1 MTVSTGGDRR
11 GVQQSHRCPSNG
23 CYSMARCRMHQI
35 LDRVQNIDQK
45 CLRLRLFW
53 VEPITILSTDD
64 PPLRRRARE
73 GVTFVRSR
81 SRSGRGGIL
90 LHPRPERD
98 RSKTQARHDRS
109 RQMTH
114 HSDAHDLP
122 VRPADV
128 EWNGMITA
136 SRGSGAF
143 PSAEVRRHGRDRGE
157 GRMRDQ
163 PSGLLT
169 GRIRTEFPRTI
180 K

>member
-1 MTVSTGGDRR
+1 MPIEWLLFYGTMV
-11 GVQQSHRCPSNG
+11 
-23 CYSMARCRMHQI
+23 

-45 CLRLRLFW
+45 CLRLRLFL
-53 VEPITILSTDD
+53 VESILILSTDD
-64 PPLRRRARE
+64 PPLRRRRR
-73 GVTFVRSR
+73 GDVDRV
-81 SRSGRGGIL
+81 RSGRGGIL

-98 RSKTQARHDRS
+98 RSKTQARPDRS
-109 RQMTH
+109 RQM
-114 HSDAHDLP
+114 AHNSNPYDLP

-128 EWNGMITA
+128 RWNGMITA

-169 GRIRTEFPRTI
+169 GRVRTEFPRI
-180 K
+180 LK

>member
-1 MTVSTGGDRR
+1 MIVSTGGDRR

-23 CYSMARCRMHQI
+23 CYSMARCRTRQI
-35 LDRVQNIDQK
+35 LDRVQNIDQE

-53 VEPITILSTDD
+53 VESIRIPSIDD

-73 GVTFVRSR
+73 GAAFVRSR
-81 SRSGRGGIL
+81 YCSGRGGIL

-98 RSKTQARHDRS
+98 RSKTQARPDRS
-109 RQMTH
+109 RQMAH
-114 HSDAHDLP
+114 NSDPYDLP

-128 EWNGMITA
+128 RWNGMITA

-143 PSAEVRRHGRDRGE
+143 PSAEVRRHGYDWGE

-169 GRIRTEFPRTI
+169 RPHLY
-180 K
+180 